1 MHAICAMALA
11 RKAAVP
17 AFLLGA
23 LVLGVQAPAAAN
35 RADETAMSP
44 GQDVAARRAP
54 LPQPLAAADAA
65 RLRRVFDHQAAGRAA
80 EAAAEAARLSDRRL
94 MGHVL
99 ADRWLRGL
107 GPAPG
112 AADLAH
118 WLGAYADHP
127 DAPQIHALL
136 LRVAGPGGVVPPAPP
151 GSGEDADGF
160 LDAAE
165 TPARTTRR
173 NPTLERR
180 VRDTARDGNAAAAL
194 GLIAAARLSD
204 HAYAA
209 TLRASVARVMFQQGE
224 DAAAL
229 NLARAAITEAERHRA
244 PYHHA
249 AFVGGLAAWGL
260 GRPAD
265 ALPLFE
271 AAARS
276 PAATGGFRA
285 AAAFWTARAAVAARR
300 PTLYVPWML
309 QAAQENRA
317 FYGMVAR
324 RILGLPDGFAWDGD
338 RPGGATHPAEALGE
352 TAAGWRALALLQIGQ
367 TARAEAELGTLL
379 PLARGNGALSAAI
392 LAAARQHGLASLE
405 ARVRAAAETRDGVPR
420 DIALTPLPQLVP
432 QDGYR
437 ADPALLYALARQESN
452 FRPAAVSGAGARG
465 LMQIMPAT
473 AAYVAGDPSLRGRAG
488 RARLHDPSFSL
499 ELGQRYLH
507 YLTSHGAVG
516 DDLIRLLAAYNNG
529 PGNVA
534 RWLPAASH
542 RDDPFLFIEAI
553 PVGETRVFVQRVL
566 GFSWIYASRLGLPSP
581 SLDQLA
587 AGRFPRFLGPEEI
600 TAMMAAAPPAAQ
612 RFLAARGAAPVEL
625 AAAPQ
630 DRTRGRR

>member
-1 MHAICAMALA
+1 MPAICAMALA
-11 RKAAVP
+11 RKAALP
-17 AFLLGA
+17 AALLGA

-35 RADETAMSP
+35 RATETAMSP
-44 GQDVAARRAP
+44 GQDAAARRAP

-107 GPAPG
+107 GPAPS
-112 AADLAH
+112 ATDLAQ

-127 DAPQIHALL
+127 DAPRIHALL
-136 LRVAGPGGVVPPAPP
+136 LRVAGPEGVAAPAPP
-151 GSGEDADGF
+151 RGGDDADGF

-180 VRDTARDGNAAAAL
+180 IRDAVRDGNASAAL
-194 GLIAAARLSD
+194 TLIANGRLSD

-209 TLRASVARVMFQQGE
+209 TLRATVARMLFQRGD
-224 DAAAL
+224 DANAL
-229 NLARAAITEAERHRA
+229 LVARAAMAEAERRRA
-244 PYHHA
+244 PSHHA

-260 GRPAD
+260 GRPGD

-324 RILGLPDGFAWDGD
+324 RILGLPDGFAWDGE
-338 RPGGATHPAEALGE
+338 RPGATTHPAEALGE
-352 TAAGWRALALLQIGQ
+352 TAAGWRALALLQVGQ
-367 TARAEAELGTLL
+367 TSRAEAELTTLL
-379 PLARGNGALSAAI
+379 PLARGHGALSAGI
-392 LAAARQHGLASLE
+392 LAAAREHGLTALE
-405 ARVRAAAETRDGVPR
+405 ARARGGAETRDGVPR
-420 DIALTPLPQLVP
+420 DVALTPLPQLVP

-437 ADPALLYALARQESN
+437 TDPALLYALARQESN
-452 FRPAAVSGAGARG
+452 FRPTAVSGAGARG

-473 AAYVAGDPSLRGRAG
+473 AAYVAGDSTLRSRAG
-488 RARLHDPSFSL
+488 RARLHDPAFSL

-516 DDLIRLLAAYNNG
+516 QDLIRLLAAYNNG
-529 PGNVA
+529 PGNLA

-587 AGRFPRFLGPEEI
+587 AGRFPRFLGAEEI
-600 TAMMAAAPPAAQ
+600 TAIMAAAPPTAQ
-612 RFLAARGAAPVEL
+612 IFLAHRRGPVEL

-630 DRTRGRR
+630 DRPTARR